1 MPLWIYKVV
10 RRYWP
15 PVAAVAVVL
24 AALDWLVKSVLF

>member
-15 PVAAVAVVL
+15 PAVAFALLL
-24 AALDWLVKSVLF
+24 AALEWLVKSL